1 LRLDLQQLSVP
12 EAARVLNSTPVG
24 EVIAPRVVYR
34 HLNRAGLKIGDGRT
48 LHLVRYAAWLFR
60 VRSEAKPEPGSERSD
75 YEKVKASA
83 AQRARNISE
92 AGRDIAGD
100 DWVRPAKDQARK
112 DAATMGF
119 RAFCDSYFPQLF
131 HLPWSEDHLR
141 VIAKIERAVLE
152 GELFAMAMPR
162 GSGKTTLCE
171 MGCLWAMMIG
181 AHEFVVLIGSDE
193 SHAADMLDSIKSELE
208 NNDLLDE
215 DWSEITGPIRALEG
229 IHQRA
234 KGQLF
239 NGDRTHI
246 GWTSG
251 EVVLPT
257 VPGSMASGGIIR
269 VGGIT
274 GRIRGMKFKRPD
286 GRSVRPSLVLVDDPQ
301 TDESAKSPSQCATR
315 ESILSGAILG
325 LAGPGKKIAG
335 LMTVTVVQQDDMA
348 DRMLDRTKHPAWQG
362 ERTKMVY
369 SFPKNEVLWAKYF
382 DLRRSGQAEGTGT
395 MAATQ
400 FYVENRDAMDEG
412 SAVSWPERHD
422 PGELSAIQHAMNI
435 RCDRGDNAFYAEYQN
450 EPLPSLTDHMEVLS
464 AEVINKKRNGYK
476 RGVIPA
482 KATRLTAFIDVQ
494 QTILYWMVCA
504 WEDDFSGAIIDYG
517 THPEQGRAYFTMRD
531 AQRTIQVEHRESAFE
546 ANLYAALERCVTM
559 LCTREYRFDDGTTQR
574 LERMF
579 IDANWG
585 ASTDIVYQFC
595 RATPFA
601 NIVLPSH
608 GRYVGASSL
617 PMSEYA
623 KRLGDRMGPNWR
635 IPGTGGKRAVR
646 HCLFDT
652 NFWKSFAVA
661 RFQTV
666 IGESG
671 CLTLF
676 SDYDHGL
683 LCDHLLAEA
692 PVRTE
697 ARGRVVDEWKTKIVG
712 QDNHWFD
719 CLVGCCVG
727 ASVCGV
733 RTVGV
738 EVQSGQRKKYA
749 GGSAETA
756 KPQVSQRKRYGTA
769 GVVDDAN
776 LVG

>member
-1 LRLDLQQLSVP
+1 MRLNLQKLSVP
-12 EAARVLNSTPVG
+12 EVARVLNSTPVG
-24 EVIAPRVVYR
+24 EVISPRVVYR
-34 HLNRAGLKIGDGRT
+34 HLNRAGLKVGDGRSV
-48 LHLVRYAAWLFR
+48 HVVRYAAWLFN
-60 VRSEAKPEPGSERSD
+60 VRAEPKPEPGSERND
-75 YEKVKASA
+75 YEKVKANA

-92 AGRDIAGD
+92 AGRDIAAEE
-100 DWVRPAKDQARK
+100 WVRPPKDQARK
-112 DAATMGF
+112 DAATMSF
-119 RAFCDSYFPQLF
+119 QAFCDSYFPQLF
-131 HLPWSEDHLR
+131 HLPWSDDHIR

-171 MGCLWAMMIG
+171 MACLWALMIG
-181 AHEFVVLIGSDE
+181 AHEFITLVGSDE
-193 SHAADMLDSIKSELE
+193 GHAADMLDSIKSELE
-208 NNDLLDE
+208 NNDVLDE
-215 DWSEITGPIRALEG
+215 DWSEVTGPIRALEG

-239 NGDRTHI
+239 SSERTHI

-257 VPGSMASGGIIR
+257 VPGSMSSGGIIR

-315 ESILSGAILG
+315 EAILSGAILG

-362 ERTKMVY
+362 ERTRMVY
-369 SFPKNEVLWAKYF
+369 SFPKNESLWARYF
-382 DLRRSGQAEGTGT
+382 DFRRAGQADGTGT
-395 MAATQ
+395 AAATE
-400 FYVENRDAMDEG
+400 FYQQNREEMDEG
-412 SAVSWPERHD
+412 SSVSWPARHD
-422 PGELSAIQHAMNI
+422 PSELSAIQHAMNI

-450 EPLPSLTDHMEVLS
+450 DPLPSISDLMEVLT
-464 AEVINKKRNGYK
+464 AEVINKKKNGYK
-476 RGVIPA
+476 RGVVPA
-482 KATRLTAFIDVQ
+482 KASRITAFIDVQ

-504 WEDDFSGAIIDYG
+504 WEDDFSGSIIDYG
-517 THPEQGRAYFTMRD
+517 THPEQGRGYFTMRD
-531 AQRTIQVEHRESAFE
+531 AKRTIQLEHRESAFE
-546 ANLYAALERCVTM
+546 ANLYAALDKCVS
-559 LCTREYRFDDGTTQR
+559 LLAGREYRQDDGTTMR
-574 LERMF
+574 VEKLM

-601 NIVLPSH
+601 GIVVPSH

-617 PMSEYA
+617 PFNDYA
-623 KRLGDRMGPNWR
+623 KRLGDKVGPNWR
-635 IPGTGGKRAVR
+635 VPGTAGKRSVR
-646 HCLFDT
+646 HCVYDT
-652 NFWKSFAVA
+652 NFWKSFVTA
-661 RFQTV
+661 RFQTSV
-666 IGESG
+666 GEPG
-671 CLTLF
+671 CLSLF
-676 SDYDHGL
+676 DGYDHGL

-697 ARGRVVDEWKTKIVG
+697 ARGRVVDEWKTKIIG

-719 CLVGCCVG
+719 CLVGNCVS
-727 ASVCGV
+727 ASMLGV

-738 EVQSGQRKKYA
+738 DGQARDRKKYTGTSGNTA
-749 GGSAETA
+749 RRSFGGPTFGNN
-756 KPQVSQRKRYGTA
+756 R
-769 GVVDDAN
+769 
-776 LVG
+776 

>member
-1 LRLDLQQLSVP
+1 
-12 EAARVLNSTPVG
+12 
-24 EVIAPRVVYR
+24 
-34 HLNRAGLKIGDGRT
+34 
-48 LHLVRYAAWLFR
+48 
-60 VRSEAKPEPGSERSD
+60 
-75 YEKVKASA
+75 
-83 AQRARNISE
+83 
-92 AGRDIAGD
+92 
-100 DWVRPAKDQARK
+100 
-112 DAATMGF
+112 
-119 RAFCDSYFPQLF
+119 
-131 HLPWSEDHLR
+131 
-141 VIAKIERAVLE
+141 
-152 GELFAMAMPR
+152 
-162 GSGKTTLCE
+162 
-171 MGCLWAMMIG
+171 
-181 AHEFVVLIGSDE
+181 
-193 SHAADMLDSIKSELE
+193 
-208 NNDLLDE
+208 
-215 DWSEITGPIRALEG
+215 
-229 IHQRA
+229 
-234 KGQLF
+234 
-239 NGDRTHI
+239 
-246 GWTSG
+246 
-251 EVVLPT
+251 
-257 VPGSMASGGIIR
+257 
-269 VGGIT
+269 
-274 GRIRGMKFKRPD
+274 MKFKRPD